1 MAQDID
7 IEIISN
13 GSMQY
18 VEVTLDPKE
27 TVIAEAGAVIYLEDE
42 ISCQVKMGDGS
53 NPNQTLL
60 DSIFSS
66 GKRLLAGES
75 LFLSH
80 FTNES
85 NQKRKLGFAGNIPGS
100 IIVADLAKM
109 GGNLICQRDAFLMAS
124 YGTSISIEFT
134 KNLGVGLF
142 GGEGFILEKICG
154 DGQVAL
160 FAGGQ
165 IIKKQLNGE
174 SLRVDA
180 GCLVG
185 FTENIKYSIEKAG
198 DIGSMVFGGE
208 GLFFAKLDGYGTV
221 LLQTTSASKMSQAL
235 NSGASTKE
243 GIGNLGNI
251 FDRL

>member
-1 MAQDID
+1 
-7 IEIISN
+7 
-13 GSMQY
+13 
-18 VEVTLDPKE
+18 
-27 TVIAEAGAVIYLEDE
+27 
-42 ISCQVKMGDGS
+42 
-53 NPNQTLL
+53 
-60 DSIFSS
+60 
-66 GKRLLAGES
+66 
-75 LFLSH
+75 
-80 FTNES
+80 
-85 NQKRKLGFAGNIPGS
+85 LGFAGNIPGS

-134 KNLGVGLF
+134 KKLGVGLF

-154 DGQVAL
+154 DGKVAL

-185 FTENIKYSIEKAG
+185 FTENINYDIEKAG
-198 DIGSMVFGGE
+198 NLGSMIFGGE
-208 GLFFAKLDGYGTV
+208 GLFFAKLQGYGTV
-221 LLQTTSASKMSQAL
+221 LLQTVPASKMSEAL
-235 NSGASTKE
+235 KSKAGNKE
-243 GIGNLGNI
+243 GVGSVGNI